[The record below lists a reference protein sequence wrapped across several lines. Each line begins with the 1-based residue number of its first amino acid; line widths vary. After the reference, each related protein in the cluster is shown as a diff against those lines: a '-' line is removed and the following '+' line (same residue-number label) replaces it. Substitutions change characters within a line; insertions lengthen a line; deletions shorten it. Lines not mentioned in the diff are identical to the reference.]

1 MCDGHTCVCDGLHM
15 GLADVNQVSMCVY
28 NRLLHTYVVGQIEV
42 NGTLVRIA
50 SGHSRMN
57 VQTRV

>member
-1 MCDGHTCVCDGLHM
+1 M